1 MLRYSLLRLLIFFA
15 CLAALWLVGLR
26 DRNEQ
31 PWLVVG
37 AALLSMIISFF
48 VLRPFR
54 EDAVRSIEARQTER
68 LERKAQSREER
79 ASQRDDSDE
88 TVEDDYR

>member
-15 CLAALWLVGLR
+15 CLAALWLAGLR

-54 EDAVRSIEARQTER
+54 DDAVRSIEKRQSARLQ
-68 LERKAQSREER
+68 RK
-79 ASQRDDSDE
+79 ASQREEQRAQQSDE
-88 TVEDDYR
+88 AAEDESFR